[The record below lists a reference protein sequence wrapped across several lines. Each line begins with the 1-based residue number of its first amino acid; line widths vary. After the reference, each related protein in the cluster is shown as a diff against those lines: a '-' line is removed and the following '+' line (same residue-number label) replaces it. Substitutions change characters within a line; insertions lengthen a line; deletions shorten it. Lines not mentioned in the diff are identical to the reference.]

1 MPPMHKPIAA
11 CTSRDGNRE
20 HVGGI
25 RMEIPMTK
33 NAEINRL
40 KFELQMVQN
49 EINRRHL
56 HPRVDVTEPFKAMS
70 ALQSR
75 KSKIQQQLA
84 ALRTG
89 AAL

>member
-1 MPPMHKPIAA
+1 
-11 CTSRDGNRE
+11 
-20 HVGGI
+20 
-25 RMEIPMTK
+25 MTTI
-33 NAEINRL
+33 AEINRL

-56 HPRVDVTEPFKAMS
+56 HHNNDVSEPFKAMT

-75 KSKIQQQLA
+75 RKQIQQKLA

-89 AAL
+89 VAL

>member
-1 MPPMHKPIAA
+1 
-11 CTSRDGNRE
+11 
-20 HVGGI
+20 
-25 RMEIPMTK
+25 MTK

-56 HPRVDVTEPFKAMS
+56 HPNTGISDAFKAIT

-75 KSKIQQQLA
+75 RNMIQQKLA
-84 ALRTG
+84 VLRTG
-89 AAL
+89 VAL

>member
-1 MPPMHKPIAA
+1 
-11 CTSRDGNRE
+11 
-20 HVGGI
+20 
-25 RMEIPMTK
+25 MTTI
-33 NAEINRL
+33 AEINRL

-56 HPRVDVTEPFKAMS
+56 HHSTDVTEPFKAMS

-75 KSKIQQQLA
+75 RNQIRQKLA

-89 AAL
+89 VAL